1 MGADDVLAKLQ
12 TEERSLSRQRTRLQD
27 RIDFIR
33 SGGGGSASASQ
44 VEEQLRA
51 LLDKERALSER
62 RTALHSQIAELKS
75 RAF

>member
-1 MGADDVLAKLQ
+1 MSADNLLAKLQ
-12 TEERSLSRQRTRLQD
+12 ADERSVSRQRTRLQD

-51 LLDKERALSER
+51 LLAKERGLSER
-62 RTALHSQIAELKS
+62 RAALHSQIAELQPPA
-75 RAF
+75 R